1 MKRTIISSLLLS
13 AALIG
18 FSGCASDNSQKTDT
32 TAQPPP
38 PEKKADNPKDKPIDQ
53 RLTIGMSKD
62 DVIAACGN
70 PKGKSVNSDGGEVW
84 TYNDAEKAFIPYYSL
99 SGGKINFTTI
109 VFGGDGKVKSWSTS
123 EQSRY

>member
-1 MKRTIISSLLLS
+1 MKRTIVSSLLLA

-18 FSGCASDNSQKTDT
+18 FSGCASDDSQKTDS

-38 PEKKADNPKDKPIDQ
+38 EKKVEKPKDKRPIDQ
-53 RLTIGMSKD
+53 RLTKGMSKD

-70 PKGKSVNSDGGEVW
+70 PRGRSVNSDGGETW

-99 SGGKINFTTI
+99 SGGKFTFTTI
-109 VFGGDGKVKSWSTS
+109 TFGSDGKVAAWSTS